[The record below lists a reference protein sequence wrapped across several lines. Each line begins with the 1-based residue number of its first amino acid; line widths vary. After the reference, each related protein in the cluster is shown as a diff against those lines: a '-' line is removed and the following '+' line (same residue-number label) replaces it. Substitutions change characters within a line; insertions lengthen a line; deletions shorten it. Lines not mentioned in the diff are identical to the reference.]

1 MQSKYRYEIIIYWSD
16 EDEAYVAE
24 VPELPGCAADGATY
38 QEALAQ
44 AEVVIDLSDD
54 IVEISPETMH
64 AEPSE
69 PSGDSSGVFDGARF
83 GIYTIPMSLDE
94 PLDAQLADVA
104 AAAKPDETKP
114 QRVSKAP
121 TVSKPLGAT
130 PQPLAVAPQPLAA
143 TPQPVVAAVEPI
155 VAEPHAPKRQPV
167 DVDRIWLGLRHT
179 RQWPVLE
186 GVAVESAALTEFV
199 TPSIDQVGPME
210 DGGPVRASIVT
221 PQAAHRGDHQDWAAL
236 VASLRQDME
245 RRRHEPG
252 AASARPAPA
261 PRPITNPASP
271 SVLRRPRT
279 SGPIQD
285 EWGFFDPKQCG
296 FAALLE
302 KLDEFSDGPDDPTVP
317 KAS

>member
-1 MQSKYRYEIIIYWSD
+1 GTQFAEPEPPPETATAFAAEAATEEIETESASATASESAPQVSPFAFVEAANEIFARPERHSEPIVEEEESD
-16 EDEAYVAE
+16 DVI
-24 VPELPGCAADGATY
+24 
-38 QEALAQ
+38 
-44 AEVVIDLSDD
+44 VIDLSDD

-69 PSGDSSGVFDGARF
+69 PSGDSSGVLDGARF

-121 TVSKPLGAT
+121 TVSKPLGAA

-143 TPQPVVAAVEPI
+143 APQPVVAAVEPI

-199 TPSIDQVGPME
+199 PPSIDQVGPME
-210 DGGPVRASIVT
+210 DGGPVRA
-221 PQAAHRGDHQDWAAL
+221 
-236 VASLRQDME
+236 
-245 RRRHEPG
+245 
-252 AASARPAPA
+252 
-261 PRPITNPASP
+261 
-271 SVLRRPRT
+271 
-279 SGPIQD
+279 
-285 EWGFFDPKQCG
+285 
-296 FAALLE
+296 
-302 KLDEFSDGPDDPTVP
+302 
-317 KAS
+317 